1 MKRLGLSI
9 LTAFVLLLSLT
20 VTAVAADTVDN
31 DEDLGSL
38 EYNGTKLIASSDF
51 ADLNDYLSGM
61 EPGDSVQFTVT
72 LKNNAGK
79 DADFWMKNDAI
90 QSFEDN
96 NKASGGAYTYKLS
109 FNGDVLYDNT
119 TVGGDVADD
128 TAKRGGLHEATEALK
143 DFFFLDTL
151 KNGDSAT
158 VTLFVAL
165 DGLTQGNS
173 YQDELSKINLTFGVE
188 DHSTV
193 VVTGDQTKTLPFFIA
208 LAASGVV
215 LAVVLVVLATRKRK
229 GGEKA

>member
-79 DADFWMKNDAI
+79 DADFWMKNDTI

-188 DHSTV
+188 NHTV
-193 VVTGDQTKTLPFFIA
+193 PTGDQTKTLPFYIA
-208 LAASGVV
+208 LAASGAV
-215 LAVVLVVLATRKRK
+215 LAAVLVVLAIRKRK

>member
-9 LTAFVLLLSLT
+9 LTALVLLLSLT
-20 VTAVAADTVDN
+20 VTAVAAEPDN
-31 DEDLGSL
+31 NEDLGAL

-61 EPGDSVQFTVT
+61 EPGDSVLFTVT
-72 LKNNAGK
+72 LKNSGTE

-96 NKASGGAYTYKLS
+96 KKASGGAYTYILS
-109 FNGDVLYDNT
+109 YNGEELYNNE

-128 TAKRGGLHEATEALK
+128 LAKRGGLHEATEALK
-143 DFFFLDTL
+143 EFFFLDTL
-151 KNGDSAT
+151 KSGASAK
-158 VTLFVAL
+158 VTLYVAL

-188 DHSTV
+188 NHTV
-193 VVTGDQTKTLPFFIA
+193 PTGDQTKTLPFYIA
-208 LAASGVV
+208 LAASGAV
-215 LAVVLVVLATRKRK
+215 LAVVLVVLAIRKRK

>member
-9 LTAFVLLLSLT
+9 LTALVLLLSLT
-20 VTAVAADTVDN
+20 VTAVAAEADN
-31 DEDLGSL
+31 NEDLGSL
-38 EYNGTKLIASSDF
+38 EYTGAKLIASSDF

-61 EPGDSVQFTVT
+61 EPGDSVLFTVT

-79 DADFWMKNDAI
+79 DADFWMRNDAI

-96 NKASGGAYTYKLS
+96 KKASGGAYTYILS
-109 FNGDVLYDNT
+109 YNGEELYNNE

-128 TAKRGGLHEATEALK
+128 LAKRGGLHEATEALK
-143 DFFFLDTL
+143 EFFFLDTL
-151 KNGDSAT
+151 KNGDSAK
-158 VTLFVAL
+158 VTLYVAL

-188 DHSTV
+188 DHTV
-193 VVTGDQTKTLPFFIA
+193 PTGDQTKTLPFYIA
-208 LAASGVV
+208 LAASGAV
-215 LAVVLVVLATRKRK
+215 LAAVLVVLAIRKRK

>member
-9 LTAFVLLLSLT
+9 LTALVLLLSLT
-20 VTAVAADTVDN
+20 VTAVAAEADN
-31 DEDLGSL
+31 NEDLGSL
-38 EYNGTKLIASSDF
+38 EYTGAKLIASSDF

-61 EPGDSVQFTVT
+61 EPGDSVLFTVT
-72 LKNNAGK
+72 LKNNGTE

-96 NKASGGAYTYKLS
+96 EKASGGAYTYILS
-109 FNGDVLYDNT
+109 YNGEELYNNA

-128 TAKRGGLHEATEALK
+128 LAKRGGLHEATEALK
-143 DFFFLDTL
+143 EFFFLDTL
-151 KNGDSAT
+151 KSGASAK
-158 VTLFVAL
+158 VTLYVAL

-188 DHSTV
+188 NHTV
-193 VVTGDQTKTLPFFIA
+193 PTGDQTKTLPFYIA
-208 LAASGVV
+208 LAASGAV
-215 LAVVLVVLATRKRK
+215 LAAVLVVLAIRKRK

>member
-9 LTAFVLLLSLT
+9 LTALVLLLSLT
-20 VTAVAADTVDN
+20 VTAVAAEPDN
-31 DEDLGSL
+31 NEDLGSL

-61 EPGDSVQFTVT
+61 EPGDSVLFTVT
-72 LKNNAGK
+72 LKNSGTE

-96 NKASGGAYTYKLS
+96 KKASGGAYTYILS
-109 FNGDVLYDNT
+109 YNGEELYNNE

-128 TAKRGGLHEATEALK
+128 LAKRGGLHEATEALK
-143 DFFFLDTL
+143 EFFFLDTL
-151 KNGDSAT
+151 KSGDSAK

-165 DGLTQGNS
+165 DGPTQGNS

-188 DHSTV
+188 NHTV
-193 VVTGDQTKTLPFFIA
+193 KTGDQTKTLPFYIA
-208 LAASGVV
+208 LAASGIA
-215 LAVVLVVLATRKRK
+215 LAVVLVVLVIRKRK
-229 GGEKA
+229 GGEQA

>member
-9 LTAFVLLLSLT
+9 LTALVLLLSLT
-20 VTAVAADTVDN
+20 VTAVAAEADN
-31 DEDLGSL
+31 NEDLGSL

-61 EPGDSVQFTVT
+61 EPGDSVLFTVT
-72 LKNNAGK
+72 LKNNGGE

-96 NKASGGAYTYKLS
+96 KKASGGAYTYILS
-109 FNGDVLYDNT
+109 YNGEELYNNE

-128 TAKRGGLHEATEALK
+128 LAKRGGLHEATEALK
-143 DFFFLDTL
+143 EFFFLDTL
-151 KNGDSAT
+151 KSGDSAK
-158 VTLFVAL
+158 VTLYVAL

-173 YQDELSKINLTFGVE
+173 YQDELSKINLTFGAE
-188 DHSTV
+188 NHTV
-193 VVTGDQTKTLPFFIA
+193 KTGDQTKTLPFYIA
-208 LAASGVV
+208 LAASGAA

>member
-9 LTAFVLLLSLT
+9 LTALVLLLSLT
-20 VTAVAADTVDN
+20 VTAVAAEPDN
-31 DEDLGSL
+31 NEDLGSL
-38 EYNGTKLIASSDF
+38 EYTGTKLIASSDF

-61 EPGDSVQFTVT
+61 EPGDSVLFTVT
-72 LKNNAGK
+72 LKNNGTE

-96 NKASGGAYTYKLS
+96 SEASGGAYMYILS
-109 FNGDVLYDNT
+109 FNGEELYNNE

-128 TAKRGGLHEATEALK
+128 LAKRGGLHEATEALK
-143 DFFFLDTL
+143 EFFFLDTL
-151 KNGDSAT
+151 KSGDSAK
-158 VTLFVAL
+158 VTLYVAL

-188 DHSTV
+188 NHTV
-193 VVTGDQTKTLPFFIA
+193 PTGDQTKTLPFYIA
-208 LAASGVV
+208 LAASGAV
-215 LAVVLVVLATRKRK
+215 LAVVLVVLAIRKRK

>member
-9 LTAFVLLLSLT
+9 LTALVLLLSLT
-20 VTAVAADTVDN
+20 VTAVAAEPDN
-31 DEDLGSL
+31 NEDLGAL

-61 EPGDSVQFTVT
+61 EPGDSVLFTVT
-72 LKNNAGK
+72 LKNSGTE

-96 NKASGGAYTYKLS
+96 KKASGGAYTYILS
-109 FNGDVLYDNT
+109 YNGEELYNNE

-128 TAKRGGLHEATEALK
+128 LAKRGGLHEATEALK
-143 DFFFLDTL
+143 EFFFLDTL
-151 KNGDSAT
+151 KSGDSAK
-158 VTLFVAL
+158 VTLYVAL

-188 DHSTV
+188 NHTV
-193 VVTGDQTKTLPFFIA
+193 PTGDQTKTLPFYIA
-208 LAASGVV
+208 LAASGAV
-215 LAVVLVVLATRKRK
+215 LAVVLVVLAIRKRK

>member
-9 LTAFVLLLSLT
+9 LTALVLLLSLT
-20 VTAVAADTVDN
+20 VTAVAAEADN
-31 DEDLGSL
+31 NEDLGSL
-38 EYNGTKLIASSDF
+38 EYTGTKLIASSDF

-61 EPGDSVQFTVT
+61 EPGDSVLFTVT
-72 LKNNAGK
+72 LKNNGTE

-96 NKASGGAYTYKLS
+96 EKASGGAYTYILS
-109 FNGDVLYDNT
+109 YNGEELYNNE

-128 TAKRGGLHEATEALK
+128 LAKRGGLHEATEALK
-143 DFFFLDTL
+143 EFFFLDTL
-151 KNGDSAT
+151 KSGASAK
-158 VTLFVAL
+158 VTLYVAL

-188 DHSTV
+188 NHTV
-193 VVTGDQTKTLPFFIA
+193 PTGDQTKTLPFYIA
-208 LAASGVV
+208 LAASGAV
-215 LAVVLVVLATRKRK
+215 LAAVLVVLAIRKRK

>member
-9 LTAFVLLLSLT
+9 LTALVLLLSLT
-20 VTAVAADTVDN
+20 VTAVAAEADN
-31 DEDLGSL
+31 NEDLGSL
-38 EYNGTKLIASSDF
+38 EYTGTKLIASSDF

-61 EPGDSVQFTVT
+61 EPGDSVLFTVT
-72 LKNNAGK
+72 LKNNGTE

-96 NKASGGAYTYKLS
+96 KKASGGAYTYILS
-109 FNGDVLYDNT
+109 YNGEELSNNE

-128 TAKRGGLHEATEALK
+128 LAKRGGLHEATEALK
-143 DFFFLDTL
+143 EFFFLDTL
-151 KNGDSAT
+151 KSGASAK
-158 VTLFVAL
+158 VTLYVAL

-188 DHSTV
+188 NHTV
-193 VVTGDQTKTLPFFIA
+193 PTGDQTKTLPFYIA
-208 LAASGVV
+208 LAASGAV
-215 LAVVLVVLATRKRK
+215 LAVVLVVLAIRKRK

>member
-9 LTAFVLLLSLT
+9 LTALVLLLSLT
-20 VTAVAADTVDN
+20 VTAVAAEADN
-31 DEDLGSL
+31 NEDLGSL
-38 EYNGTKLIASSDF
+38 EYTGTKLIASSDF

-61 EPGDSVQFTVT
+61 EPGDSVLFTVT
-72 LKNNAGK
+72 LKNNGTE

-96 NKASGGAYTYKLS
+96 KKASGGAYTYILS
-109 FNGDVLYDNT
+109 YNGEELYNNE

-128 TAKRGGLHEATEALK
+128 LAKRGGLHEATEALK
-143 DFFFLDTL
+143 SFFFLDTL
-151 KNGDSAT
+151 KSGASAK
-158 VTLFVAL
+158 VTLYVAL

-188 DHSTV
+188 NHTV
-193 VVTGDQTKTLPFFIA
+193 PTGDQTKTLPFYIA
-208 LAASGVV
+208 LAASGAV
-215 LAVVLVVLATRKRK
+215 LAVVLVVLAIRKRK

>member
-9 LTAFVLLLSLT
+9 LTALVLLLSLT
-20 VTAVAADTVDN
+20 VTAVAAEADN
-31 DEDLGSL
+31 NEDLGSL
-38 EYNGTKLIASSDF
+38 EYTGTKLIASSDF

-61 EPGDSVQFTVT
+61 EPGDSVLFTVT

-90 QSFEDN
+90 RSFEDN
-96 NKASGGAYTYKLS
+96 EKASGGAYTYILS
-109 FNGDVLYDNT
+109 YNGEELYNNE

-128 TAKRGGLHEATEALK
+128 LAKRGGLHEATEALK
-143 DFFFLDTL
+143 EFFFLDTL
-151 KNGDSAT
+151 KSGASAK
-158 VTLFVAL
+158 VTLYVAL

-188 DHSTV
+188 DHTV
-193 VVTGDQTKTLPFFIA
+193 PTGDQTKTLPFYIA

-215 LAVVLVVLATRKRK
+215 LAAVLVVLAVRKRK

>member
-9 LTAFVLLLSLT
+9 LTALVLLLSLT
-20 VTAVAADTVDN
+20 VTAVAAEADN
-31 DEDLGSL
+31 NEDLGSL
-38 EYNGTKLIASSDF
+38 EYTGTKLIASSDF

-61 EPGDSVQFTVT
+61 EPGDSVLFTVT
-72 LKNNAGK
+72 LKNNGTE

-90 QSFEDN
+90 RSFEDN
-96 NKASGGAYTYKLS
+96 KKASGGAYTYILS
-109 FNGDVLYDNT
+109 YNGEELYNNE

-128 TAKRGGLHEATEALK
+128 LAKRGGLHEATEALK
-143 DFFFLDTL
+143 EFFFLDTL
-151 KNGDSAT
+151 KSGASAK
-158 VTLFVAL
+158 VTLYVAL

-188 DHSTV
+188 DHSV
-193 VVTGDQTKTLPFFIA
+193 PTGDQTKTLPFYIA

-215 LAVVLVVLATRKRK
+215 LAAVLVVLAIRKRK

>member
-20 VTAVAADTVDN
+20 VTAVAAEADN
-31 DEDLGSL
+31 NEDLGSL
-38 EYNGTKLIASSDF
+38 EYNGTKLVASSDF

-61 EPGDSVQFTVT
+61 EPGDSVLFTVT

-90 QSFEDN
+90 RSFEDN
-96 NKASGGAYTYKLS
+96 EKASGGAYTYILS
-109 FNGDVLYDNT
+109 YNGEELYNNG

-128 TAKRGGLHEATEALK
+128 AGKKGGLYEATEALK

-151 KNGDSAT
+151 KKNDSST
-158 VTLFVAL
+158 VTLYVAL
-165 DGLTQGNS
+165 DGLTQGNT
-173 YQDELSKINLTFGVE
+173 YQDELSKINLTFAVE
-188 DHSTV
+188 EHAKV
-193 VVTGDQTKTLPFFIA
+193 VVTGDRTDTLPFFIA
-208 LAASGVV
+208 LAASGAVLIAV
-215 LAVVLVVLATRKRK
+215 LAVVDIRKRK

>member
-9 LTAFVLLLSLT
+9 LTALVLLLSLT
-20 VTAVAADTVDN
+20 VTAVAAEADN
-31 DEDLGSL
+31 NEDLGSL

-61 EPGDSVQFTVT
+61 EPGDSVLFTVT
-72 LKNNAGK
+72 LKNSGTE

-90 QSFEDN
+90 QSFEDDTE
-96 NKASGGAYTYKLS
+96 ASGGAYTYILS
-109 FNGDVLYDNT
+109 YNGEELYNNE

-128 TAKRGGLHEATEALK
+128 LAKRGGLHEATEALK
-143 DFFFLDTL
+143 EFFFLDTL
-151 KNGDSAT
+151 KSGASAK
-158 VTLFVAL
+158 VTLYVAL

-188 DHSTV
+188 DHTV
-193 VVTGDQTKTLPFFIA
+193 LTGDQTKTLPFYIA
-208 LAASGVV
+208 LAASGAA
-215 LAVVLVVLATRKRK
+215 LAAVLVVLAIRKRK

>member
-9 LTAFVLLLSLT
+9 LTALVLLLSLT
-20 VTAVAADTVDN
+20 VTAVAAEPDN
-31 DEDLGSL
+31 NEDLGSL
-38 EYNGTKLIASSDF
+38 EYTGTKLIASSDF

-61 EPGDSVQFTVT
+61 EPGDSVLFTVT
-72 LKNNAGK
+72 LKNNGTE

-96 NKASGGAYTYKLS
+96 KKASGGAYTYILS
-109 FNGDVLYDNT
+109 YNGEELYNNE

-128 TAKRGGLHEATEALK
+128 LAKRGGLHEATEALK
-143 DFFFLDTL
+143 EFFFLDTL
-151 KNGDSAT
+151 KSGASAK
-158 VTLFVAL
+158 VTLYVAL

-188 DHSTV
+188 NHTV
-193 VVTGDQTKTLPFFIA
+193 PTGDQTKTLPFYIA
-208 LAASGVV
+208 LAASGAV
-215 LAVVLVVLATRKRK
+215 LAVVLVVLAIRKRK

>member
-9 LTAFVLLLSLT
+9 LTALVLLLSLT
-20 VTAVAADTVDN
+20 VTAVAAEADN
-31 DEDLGSL
+31 NEDLGSL

-61 EPGDSVQFTVT
+61 EPGDSVLFTVT
-72 LKNNAGK
+72 LKNSGTE
-79 DADFWMKNDAI
+79 DADFWMKNNAI

-96 NKASGGAYTYKLS
+96 KKASGGAYTYILS
-109 FNGDVLYDNT
+109 YNGEELYNNE

-128 TAKRGGLHEATEALK
+128 LAKRGGLHEATEALK
-143 DFFFLDTL
+143 EFFFLDTL
-151 KNGDSAT
+151 KSGASAK
-158 VTLFVAL
+158 VTLYVAL

-188 DHSTV
+188 NHTV
-193 VVTGDQTKTLPFFIA
+193 PTGDQTKTLPFYIA
-208 LAASGVV
+208 LAASGAV
-215 LAVVLVVLATRKRK
+215 LAVVLVVLAIRKRK

>member
-9 LTAFVLLLSLT
+9 LTALVLLLSLT
-20 VTAVAADTVDN
+20 VTAVAAEADN
-31 DEDLGSL
+31 NEDLGSL

-61 EPGDSVQFTVT
+61 EPGDSVLFTVT
-72 LKNNAGK
+72 LKNSGTE

-96 NKASGGAYTYKLS
+96 KKASGGAYTYILS
-109 FNGDVLYDNT
+109 YNGEELYNNE

-128 TAKRGGLHEATEALK
+128 LAKRGGLHEATEALK
-143 DFFFLDTL
+143 EFFFLDTL
-151 KNGDSAT
+151 KSGASAK
-158 VTLFVAL
+158 VTLYVAL

-188 DHSTV
+188 NHTV
-193 VVTGDQTKTLPFFIA
+193 KTGDQTKTLPFYIA

-215 LAVVLVVLATRKRK
+215 LAVVLVVLAIRKRK

>member
-9 LTAFVLLLSLT
+9 LTALVLLLSLT
-20 VTAVAADTVDN
+20 VTAVAAEPDN
-31 DEDLGSL
+31 NEDLGAL

-61 EPGDSVQFTVT
+61 EPGDSVLFTVT
-72 LKNNAGK
+72 LKNNGTE

-96 NKASGGAYTYKLS
+96 EKASGGAYTYILS
-109 FNGDVLYDNT
+109 YNGEELYNNE

-128 TAKRGGLHEATEALK
+128 LAKRGGLHEATEALK
-143 DFFFLDTL
+143 EFFFLDTL
-151 KNGDSAT
+151 KSGASAK
-158 VTLFVAL
+158 VTLYVAL

-188 DHSTV
+188 NHTV
-193 VVTGDQTKTLPFFIA
+193 KTGDQTKTLPFYIA

-215 LAVVLVVLATRKRK
+215 LAGVLVVLAIRKRK

>member
-9 LTAFVLLLSLT
+9 LTALVLLLSLT
-20 VTAVAADTVDN
+20 VTAVAAEADN
-31 DEDLGSL
+31 NEDLGSL

-61 EPGDSVQFTVT
+61 EPGDSVLFTVT
-72 LKNNAGK
+72 LKNSGTE

-96 NKASGGAYTYKLS
+96 SEASGGAYTYILS
-109 FNGDVLYDNT
+109 YNGEELYNNE

-128 TAKRGGLHEATEALK
+128 LAKRGGLHEATEALK
-143 DFFFLDTL
+143 EFFFLDTL
-151 KNGDSAT
+151 KSGASAK
-158 VTLFVAL
+158 VTLYVAL

-173 YQDELSKINLTFGVE
+173 YQHELSKINLTFGVE
-188 DHSTV
+188 DHTV
-193 VVTGDQTKTLPFFIA
+193 PTGDQTKTLPFYIA
-208 LAASGVV
+208 LAASGAA
-215 LAVVLVVLATRKRK
+215 LAAVLVVLAIRKRK

>member
-9 LTAFVLLLSLT
+9 LTALVLLLSLT
-20 VTAVAADTVDN
+20 VTAVAAEADN
-31 DEDLGSL
+31 NEDLGSL
-38 EYNGTKLIASSDF
+38 EYNGAKLIASSDF

-61 EPGDSVQFTVT
+61 EPGDSVLFTVT
-72 LKNNAGK
+72 LKNNGGE

-96 NKASGGAYTYKLS
+96 KKASGGAYTYILS
-109 FNGDVLYDNT
+109 YNGEELYNNE

-128 TAKRGGLHEATEALK
+128 LAKRGGLHEATEALK
-143 DFFFLDTL
+143 SFFFLDTL
-151 KNGDSAT
+151 KSGASAK
-158 VTLFVAL
+158 VTLYVAL

-188 DHSTV
+188 DRMV
-193 VVTGDQTKTLPFFIA
+193 ITGDQTKTLPFYIA
-208 LAASGVV
+208 LAASGAV
-215 LAVVLVVLATRKRK
+215 LAVVLVVLAIRKRK

>member
-9 LTAFVLLLSLT
+9 LTALVLLLSLT
-20 VTAVAADTVDN
+20 VTAVAAEADN
-31 DEDLGSL
+31 NEDLGSL
-38 EYNGTKLIASSDF
+38 EYTGTKLIASSDF

-61 EPGDSVQFTVT
+61 EPGDSVLFTVT
-72 LKNNAGK
+72 LKNNGTE

-96 NKASGGAYTYKLS
+96 KKASGGAYTYILS
-109 FNGDVLYDNT
+109 YNGEELYNNE

-128 TAKRGGLHEATEALK
+128 LAKRGGLHEATEALK
-143 DFFFLDTL
+143 EFFFLDTL
-151 KNGDSAT
+151 KSGASAK
-158 VTLFVAL
+158 VTLYVAL

-188 DHSTV
+188 GHTV
-193 VVTGDQTKTLPFFIA
+193 KTGDQTKTLPFYIA
-208 LAASGVV
+208 LAASGAA

>member
-9 LTAFVLLLSLT
+9 LTALVLLLSLT
-20 VTAVAADTVDN
+20 VTAVAAEADN
-31 DEDLGSL
+31 NEDLGSL
-38 EYNGTKLIASSDF
+38 EYTGTKLIASSDF

-61 EPGDSVQFTVT
+61 EPGDSVLFTVT
-72 LKNNAGK
+72 LKNSGTE

-96 NKASGGAYTYKLS
+96 KKASGGAYTYILS
-109 FNGDVLYDNT
+109 YNGEELYNNE

-128 TAKRGGLHEATEALK
+128 LAKRGGLHEATEALK
-143 DFFFLDTL
+143 EFFFLDTL
-151 KNGDSAT
+151 KSGASAK
-158 VTLFVAL
+158 VTLYVAL

-188 DHSTV
+188 DRMV
-193 VVTGDQTKTLPFFIA
+193 ITGDQTKTLPFYIA

-215 LAVVLVVLATRKRK
+215 LAGVLVVLAIRKRK

>member
-9 LTAFVLLLSLT
+9 LTALVLLLSLT
-20 VTAVAADTVDN
+20 VTAVAAEADN
-31 DEDLGSL
+31 NEDLGSL
-38 EYNGTKLIASSDF
+38 EYTGAKLIASSDF

-61 EPGDSVQFTVT
+61 EPGDSVLFTVT

-90 QSFEDN
+90 RSFEDN
-96 NKASGGAYTYKLS
+96 EKASGGAYTYILS
-109 FNGDVLYDNT
+109 YNGEELYNNE

-128 TAKRGGLHEATEALK
+128 LAKRGGLHEATEALK
-143 DFFFLDTL
+143 EFFFLDTL
-151 KNGDSAT
+151 KSGASAK
-158 VTLFVAL
+158 VTLYVAL

-188 DHSTV
+188 DHTV
-193 VVTGDQTKTLPFFIA
+193 PTGDQTKTLPFYIA

-215 LAVVLVVLATRKRK
+215 LAAVLVVLAVRKRK

>member
-9 LTAFVLLLSLT
+9 LTALVLLLSLT
-20 VTAVAADTVDN
+20 VTAVAAEADN
-31 DEDLGSL
+31 NEDLGSL
-38 EYNGTKLIASSDF
+38 EYTGTKLIASSDF

-61 EPGDSVQFTVT
+61 EPGDSVLFTVT
-72 LKNNAGK
+72 LKNSGTE

-96 NKASGGAYTYKLS
+96 KKASGGAYTYILS
-109 FNGDVLYDNT
+109 YNGEELYNNE

-128 TAKRGGLHEATEALK
+128 LAKRGGLHEATEALK
-143 DFFFLDTL
+143 NFFFLDTL
-151 KNGDSAT
+151 KSGDSAQ

-188 DHSTV
+188 NHTV
-193 VVTGDQTKTLPFFIA
+193 KTGDQTKTLPFYIA
-208 LAASGVV
+208 LAASGAV
-215 LAVVLVVLATRKRK
+215 LAAVLVVLAIRKRK

>member
-9 LTAFVLLLSLT
+9 LTALVLLLSLT
-20 VTAVAADTVDN
+20 VTAVAAEPDN
-31 DEDLGSL
+31 NEDLGSL
-38 EYNGTKLIASSDF
+38 EYTGTKLIASSDF

-61 EPGDSVQFTVT
+61 EPGDSVLFTVT
-72 LKNNAGK
+72 LKNNGTE

-96 NKASGGAYTYKLS
+96 SEASGGAYTYILS
-109 FNGDVLYDNT
+109 FNGEELYNNE

-128 TAKRGGLHEATEALK
+128 LAKRGGLHEATEALK
-143 DFFFLDTL
+143 EFFFLDTL
-151 KNGDSAT
+151 KSGDSAK
-158 VTLFVAL
+158 VTLYVAL

-188 DHSTV
+188 NHTV
-193 VVTGDQTKTLPFFIA
+193 PTGDQTKTLPFYIA
-208 LAASGVV
+208 LAASGAV
-215 LAVVLVVLATRKRK
+215 LAVVLVVLAIRKRK

>member
-9 LTAFVLLLSLT
+9 LTALVLLLSLT
-20 VTAVAADTVDN
+20 VTAVAAEADN
-31 DEDLGSL
+31 NEDLGSL

-61 EPGDSVQFTVT
+61 EPGDSVLFTVT
-72 LKNNAGK
+72 LKNSGTE
-79 DADFWMKNDAI
+79 DADFWMKNNAI

-96 NKASGGAYTYKLS
+96 KKASGGAYTYILS
-109 FNGDVLYDNT
+109 YNGEELYNNE

-128 TAKRGGLHEATEALK
+128 LAKRGGLHEATEALK
-143 DFFFLDTL
+143 EFFFLDTL
-151 KNGDSAT
+151 KSGASAK
-158 VTLFVAL
+158 VTLYVAL

-188 DHSTV
+188 NHTV
-193 VVTGDQTKTLPFFIA
+193 KTGDQTKTLPFYIA
-208 LAASGVV
+208 LAASGAV
-215 LAVVLVVLATRKRK
+215 LAVVLVVLAIRKRK